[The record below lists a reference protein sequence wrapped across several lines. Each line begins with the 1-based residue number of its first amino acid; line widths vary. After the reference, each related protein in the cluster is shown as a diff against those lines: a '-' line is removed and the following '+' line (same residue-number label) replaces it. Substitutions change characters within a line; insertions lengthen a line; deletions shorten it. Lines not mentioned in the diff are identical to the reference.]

1 MNKTSVGTR
10 IFWSFFAALIAGGFY
25 LAISFETDF
34 SAATRVY
41 FLDVGQGDS
50 VLIRAP
56 FTGHNILVDGG
67 PNEKVLGE
75 LAAVLPATE
84 KKIDLMVLTHPHADH
99 LRGLIKVLEQ
109 YEVGAVLGT
118 AVLSD
123 SEDYH
128 YFFRLLQEKQ
138 IPFWAARAQD
148 DVAVGPLLLDV
159 LSPRDYLAFQSVA
172 NLNDSSLV
180 FKFAYGGNA
189 VLLSGDAEIA
199 AASDLYRRG
208 ADLSSLLFKAAH
220 HGSKNGLFEAFLRVV
235 DPKIVVVQSGKGND
249 YGHPH
254 PETLAR
260 FADGDFF
267 RNDEQGRLE
276 FALGP
281 KAEVNV
287 AYNGTST
294 RLMSAPKP

>member
-1 MNKTSVGTR
+1 MNKANVGTR
-10 IFWSFFAALIAGGFY
+10 VFWTLFAALVAGGFY
-25 LAISFETDF
+25 LAISFEADF
-34 SAATRVY
+34 SATTRVY

-75 LAAVLPATE
+75 LAAVLPGME
-84 KKIDLMVLTHPHADH
+84 KKIDLMVLTHPHTDH

-109 YEVGAVLGT
+109 YEVGAVMGS

-123 SEDYH
+123 SEDYR
-128 YFFRLLQEKQ
+128 YFFRLLQEKE
-138 IPFWAARAQD
+138 IPFWAARARD
-148 DVAVGPLLLDV
+148 DVAVGPLLLDI
-159 LSPRDYLAFQSVA
+159 LSPHDYLAFQNVA
-172 NLNDSSLV
+172 NLNDSSVV
-180 FKFAYGGNA
+180 FKFAYGGNV
-189 VLLSGDAEIA
+189 VLLSGDTEIA
-199 AASDLYRRG
+199 GAKDVYRSG
-208 ADLSSLLFKAAH
+208 ADLNSLLFKAAH
-220 HGSKNGLFEAFLRVV
+220 HGSKNGLFEPFLRVV

-260 FADGDFF
+260 FSDKHFF
-267 RNDEQGRLE
+267 RNDEQGRIT

-281 KAEVNV
+281 NAETDVF
-287 AYNGTST
+287 YKEFST